1 MHARGGFTAVP
12 PLNAGMTASRLL
24 PADPRPPARSTNPH
38 QRSILAT
45 PARTALRELPQNVFN
60 PQLGHD
66 HGNGMQRRR
75 ESRRRR
81 ELEGVRPPGII
92 HSPQRTTRLTH
103 QCRAR
108 RPGAAWGEPI
118 ESCHSNGG
126 GGEGGEDVLAQKQY
140 SAGMSTAAHLRTK
153 GLLSASAI
161 SPVPDLP
168 IPDKNKKSV
177 APLVP
182 GARTEFEDVS
192 LAELPIVE

>member
-1 MHARGGFTAVP
+1 MHARGGFTAPTHVP
-12 PLNAGMTASRLL
+12 Q
-24 PADPRPPARSTNPH
+24 H
-38 QRSILAT
+38 
-45 PARTALRELPQNVFN
+45 ALSKSSPTLHTRHPGANPQNVFS

-66 HGNGMQRRR
+66 HGNGVQRRR

-81 ELEGVRPPGII
+81 ELEGVLPPGVI

-118 ESCHSNGG
+118 KSCHSNGG

-140 SAGMSTAAHLRTK
+140 SAGMTVAVHLRTK
-153 GLLSASAI
+153 GLSASAI
-161 SPVPDLP
+161 SPGPDLP